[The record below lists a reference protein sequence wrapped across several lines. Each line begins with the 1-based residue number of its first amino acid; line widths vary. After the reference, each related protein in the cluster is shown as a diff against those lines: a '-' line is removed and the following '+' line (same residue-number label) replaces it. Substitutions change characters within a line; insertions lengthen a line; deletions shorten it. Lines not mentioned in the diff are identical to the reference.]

1 MVLVEPKLKA
11 IEKVESRPV
20 QDEFT
25 LGLVVASG
33 KDGGREDAL
42 ETLHD
47 PVVPL
52 TVLEEVEEVEHLGGS
67 VKPHNPAALTDRERG
82 YPDWNEA
89 VLTEG
94 SPNWV

>member
-1 MVLVEPKLKA
+1 MKPKVKA

-20 QDEFT
+20 EDELT
-25 LGLVVASG
+25 LWFVVTSE

-52 TVLEEVEEVEHLGGS
+52 AVLEEAEEVEHLG
-67 VKPHNPAALTDRERG
+67 PHHQYLCGCERDEDA
-82 YPDWNEA
+82 PEVN
-89 VLTEG
+89 TQ
-94 SPNWV
+94 WVR